1 MINSFVSIGIVTLYL
16 ATLFVVAYLVEKKT
30 EKGKNPANNPFIY
43 SLSLTV
49 YFTSWSL
56 YGNVGLAA
64 TSGFSAL
71 LIGIG
76 VTLAVFTWW
85 TLLRKMIRVKN
96 IYHVT
101 SIADFISTRYN
112 KSGLIAAL
120 VTGLTV
126 FGFVPYVSLQLKSIF
141 STFDIIIGTSVLQN
155 GTTSPVGFK
164 MLIILLLIVF
174 SNILGV
180 RKLVPTERHQGVVTI
195 LAVDAIVKLAAI
207 ISIGIFVTFFIFNG
221 FDDILKQAIGK
232 RLLYPPDN
240 MNSTTTGILYWIS
253 VLFLSMLS
261 ILCLPRQFHVGVIEN
276 FDEKQIKTAFWL
288 FPLYVFLLTLFIL
301 PIAMGGLLMGYP
313 VQSADTFI
321 LRIPFDAGYSWLSVF
336 VFLGGLSA
344 SFCMVVLSSMATSIM
359 FSNHIMLPVIEWVP
373 RLHFLKKYL
382 LQCRWFAVAL
392 FILLS
397 YWFER
402 NFGSQYMLADM
413 GLIAFIAV
421 AQFAPAM
428 LLGMFWK
435 RGNSKGA
442 KMGLSAGFLLWF
454 YTLIIPT
461 LCNAGVLSQLWLTD
475 GPFGIKFLIPNQLFG
490 FAGINLIS
498 HGMFW
503 SLLLNMIFYFG
514 GSLFSKQDTEEAKIA
529 GDFINALKS
538 DAPQEIVI
546 SSKPQI
552 ELEAK
557 KEIIDEIFLQ
567 FYSPDEAKE
576 ITQKC
581 IESVHLK
588 EKKLISVI
596 ELSKLQNGVEN
607 YLSASIGS
615 STAHLIVKKNS
626 LFTKENEDELKNAYT
641 DIITDYKLS
650 PSELLEK
657 IDYYVEMENLL
668 LKHASELEEKVKEL
682 EFRNILFTTQQEASI
697 DGILIVNEEGRILS
711 YNSVFLNIWDLSPKM
726 MESGMDDIVLKAV
739 TNTVAA
745 PEAFLKE
752 VNRIYKGLS
761 ISRNME
767 IKLKDGRI
775 LERSSFPM
783 IGAKGKYYGRVWY
796 FRDITERKKIEAA
809 LIASE
814 KKYSKVF
821 RYAGDIIGIVRVLDD
836 KFIEINESFRTTFGY
851 DYDEV
856 VGHSSSELGLWVDKR
871 QRDKSIEVIKENKSI
886 RNFEVQ
892 WRCKSGEIRY
902 GLIANE
908 LVDINGEPCFVF
920 VFQDVTERK
929 HAMEE
934 IKKLNAELEQRVQ
947 KRTAELEIANK
958 DLEAFAYSVSHDLR
972 APLRAIVGFSTF
984 LQEDFY
990 DLLDETGRKYIDRLQ
1005 NSAIY
1010 MGELIDDMMLL
1021 SRVKKSEIIFSDF
1034 NLSELAQSI
1043 VDDLQSAEPE
1053 RNVNISIAK
1062 TLFVYADVNLMKI
1075 AMTNLINNAWKY
1087 TSKRNAAE
1095 IAIGDLDVDGKRI
1108 FYIKDNGAGFNMQY
1122 YENLFLPFKRLHS
1135 ATEFNG
1141 TGVGLATVQRIIQR
1155 HGGEIWAEAEEDK
1168 GATFY
1173 FTIPSVKNK

>member
-1 MINSFVSIGIVTLYL
+1 MVNSFAAIGIVILYL
-16 ATLFVVAYLVEKKT
+16 AALFAVAYFVEKKRVN
-30 EKGKNPANNPFIY
+30 GKNPANNPFIY

-64 TSGFSAL
+64 SSGYSAL
-71 LIGIG
+71 LLGIG
-76 VTLAVFTWW
+76 VTLSVFTWW
-85 TLLRKMIRVKN
+85 TLLRKMIRIKN
-96 IYHVT
+96 IYHIT

-112 KSGLIAAL
+112 KSGSIAAL
-120 VTGLTV
+120 VTGLTI

-141 STFDIIIGTSVLQN
+141 STFDIIVGSNVLQAGAT
-155 GTTSPVGFK
+155 GTFGFK

-174 SNILGV
+174 ANILGV

-195 LAVDAIVKLAAI
+195 LAVDAIVKLIAI
-207 ISIGIFVTFFIFNG
+207 VSIGIFVTFFLFNG
-221 FDDILKQAIGK
+221 FDDILNQAIGK
-232 RLLYPPDN
+232 QLLNPPDSTSG
-240 MNSTTTGILYWIS
+240 STTGFLYWIS
-253 VLFLSMLS
+253 VLLLSMMS
-261 ILCLPRQFHVGVIEN
+261 ILCLPRQFHVSVIEN
-276 FDEKQIKTAFWL
+276 FDEKQVKTAFWL
-288 FPLYVFLLTLFIL
+288 FPLYAFLLTLFVL
-301 PIAMGGLLMGYP
+301 PIAMGGLLTGYP

-321 LRIPFDAGYSWLSVF
+321 LRIPFDAGHSWLSVF

-344 SFCMVVLSSMATSIM
+344 SFCMVMLSSMTISIM
-359 FSNHIMLPVIEWVP
+359 FSNHIMLPVIEWLP

-392 FILLS
+392 FILLA
-397 YWFER
+397 YWFESS
-402 NFGSQYMLADM
+402 FGSRYMLSDM

-435 RGNSKGA
+435 RGNAKGA
-442 KMGLSAGFLLWF
+442 QMGLSAGFILWF
-454 YTLIIPT
+454 YTLIIPI
-461 LCNAGVLSQLWLTD
+461 LCNAGILSQSWLTS
-475 GPFGIKFLIPNQLFG
+475 GPLGIKFLSPDQLFG
-490 FAGINLIS
+490 FTGINLIS

-503 SLLLNMIFYFG
+503 SLFFNIVLYLA
-514 GSLFSKQDTEEAKIA
+514 GSLLTKQDAEEVKMA
-529 GDFINALKS
+529 GSFVNVLKS
-538 DAPQEIVI
+538 DTPQEII
-546 SSKPQI
+546 IPGKPQI
-552 ELEAK
+552 ELETK
-557 KEIIDEIFLQ
+557 REIIEKIFLQ
-567 FYSPDEAKE
+567 FFSSKEANE
-576 ITQKC
+576 MAAKC
-581 IESVHLK
+581 IESVNLK
-588 EKKLISVI
+588 EKQLISVI
-596 ELSKLQNGVEN
+596 ELSKLQNAVEN
-607 YLSASIGS
+607 CLTASIGS
-615 STAHLIVKKNS
+615 SAAHHIVKKNS

-641 DIITDYKLS
+641 DIITDYKLP
-650 PSELLEK
+650 PSELLQK
-657 IDYYVEMENLL
+657 IDYYVEKENLL
-668 LKHASELEEKVKEL
+668 LKHACELEEKVKEL
-682 EFRNILFTTQQEASI
+682 EFRNLLFTTQQEASI
-697 DGILIVNEEGRILS
+697 DGILIVDEEGKILS
-711 YNSVFLNIWDLSPKM
+711 YNSVFLDIWNLLPKM
-726 MESGMDDIVLKAV
+726 MESGMDDIVLKSV
-739 TNTVAA
+739 TNTVAE
-745 PEAFLKE
+745 PEAFIKE
-752 VNRIYKGLS
+752 VNRIYKGTS

-821 RYAGDIIGIVRVLDD
+821 RYAGDIIGIVRASDN
-836 KFIEINESFRTTFGY
+836 KFVEINESFRTTFGY

-856 VGHSSSELGLWVDKR
+856 VGHSSSEFGLWVNR
-871 QRDKSIEVIKENKSI
+871 GQREKSIEIIAENKSV

-908 LVDINGEPCFVF
+908 LVDINGELCYVF

-934 IKKLNAELEQRVQ
+934 IKKLNAELELRVQ

-990 DLLDETGRKYIDRLQ
+990 DLLDETGRGYIDRLQ
-1005 NSAIY
+1005 KSAIY

-1021 SRVKKSEIIFSDF
+1021 SRVKKSEITYSDF
-1034 NLSELAQSI
+1034 SLSELARSI
-1043 VDDLQSAEPE
+1043 AGDLKSAEPQ
-1053 RNVNISIAK
+1053 RVVKMSIAEGM
-1062 TLFVYADVNLMKI
+1062 TVHADINLMKI

-1087 TSKRNAAE
+1087 TSKRSIAE
-1095 IAIGDLDVDGKRI
+1095 IEIGVQDIDGKHV
-1108 FYIKDNGAGFNMQY
+1108 FYIQDNGSGFNMKY
-1122 YENLFLPFKRLHS
+1122 YEKLFLPFKRLHS
-1135 ATEFNG
+1135 STEFNG

-1168 GATFY
+1168 GAVFY
-1173 FTIPSVKNK
+1173 FTIPSAKDN